1 MTSPS
6 IRLGQSLN
14 NGTIDGNV
22 EVFSIP
28 GINEVNVESDD
39 SVVVSRESRV
49 SLNSAGFLT
58 EGVETTKDGVFTA
71 LRGKLVVNIT
81 SNSPTNSRVEVD
93 LVEFRA
99 DEGLTFFNIRGDG

>member
-1 MTSPS
+1 MSYY
-6 IRLGQSLN
+6 
-14 NGTIDGNV
+14 
-22 EVFSIP
+22 IP

-39 SVVVSRESRV
+39 SVVVSRETRV
-49 SLNSAGFLT
+49 SLNSRGLLT

-81 SNSPTNSRVEVD
+81 SNSPTNSRVEVN

-99 DEGLTFFNIRGDG
+99 DKGLTFFNIRGDG